1 MKNARTVRNLL
12 SAVLAASV
20 VLTVPA
26 GVMAAA
32 KPAAQ
37 AKSQAAKTQYVSY
50 PSSSSVLKLKKGYKD
65 DVVLKEMKPIMV
77 QVMRIFGGYYTAT
90 NKKASERNA
99 AQFNAF
105 VDKAIPDLPGFDIEG
120 SKREYVMRR
129 MGSLDETSEKDL
141 VKLGK
146 ELQLI
151 NANTK
156 IDQEII
162 HFKDDDTVVIN
173 YVYHT
178 KVAGSPHQVGL
189 QFQFKPLNK
198 THYALELVMTF

>member
-1 MKNARTVRNLL
+1 MKNALTARNLL
-12 SAVLAASV
+12 SAILAASV
-20 VLTVPA
+20 ALSVPA
-26 GVMAAA
+26 GVMDAA

-37 AKSQAAKTQYVSY
+37 AKNQAAKTQYVTS
-50 PSSSSVLKLKKGYKD
+50 PSSSSVLKLKKGFKN

-77 QVMRIFGGYYTAT
+77 QVMRICGGYYTAT
-90 NKKASERNA
+90 DEKASERNA

-105 VDKAIPDLPGFDIEG
+105 IDKAIPDLPGFDIEG
-120 SKREYVMRR
+120 SKREYVKRR
-129 MGSLDETSEKDL
+129 AGALDETSKKDL

-151 NANTK
+151 NADTK
-156 IDQEII
+156 IDQKIT

-178 KVAGSPHQVGL
+178 KVAGRPHQVGL
-189 QFQFKPLNK
+189 NFQFKPLNK
-198 THYALELVMTF
+198 THYALELVTTH